1 MADNHSKEV
10 RSINMSHIR
19 STNSK
24 PEEIVRKYLFAEG
37 FRYRKNVKK
46 LPGCPDIVLPKY
58 KTVIFVNGCF
68 WHKHD
73 CPRFVWPS
81 SNHDYWRPKILRNV
95 ERDNQSR
102 KELETLGWKVITVWE
117 CELKKKVFEP
127 LKDINFFMNACTILN
142 GTLAWDVTGTRDCSK
157 CLDIDPEMLY
167 RLESVSEKIA

>member
-1 MADNHSKEV
+1 MADNHSKEI
-10 RSINMSHIR
+10 RSMNMSHIR

-81 SNHDYWRPKILRNV
+81 SNQDYWRPKILRNI

-117 CELKKKVFEP
+117 CELKKNVLNETLGKLIAE
-127 LKDINFFMNACTILN
+127 LNA
-142 GTLAWDVTGTRDCSK
+142 
-157 CLDIDPEMLY
+157 IDFSADNKETT
-167 RLESVSEKIA
+167 

>member
-1 MADNHSKEV
+1 M
-10 RSINMSHIR
+10 NMSRIR

-24 PEEIVRKYLFAEG
+24 PEEIVRKYLFSKG

-81 SNHDYWRPKILRNV
+81 SNQDYWIPKIQRNI
-95 ERDNQSR
+95 ERDRLNVA
-102 KELETLGWKVITVWE
+102 ELQKKGWHIITVWE
-117 CELKKKVFEP
+117 CELKKKNRELRLERLLSEITREDF
-127 LKDINFFMNACTILN
+127 DN
-142 GTLAWDVTGTRDCSK
+142 GTNQ
-157 CLDIDPEMLY
+157 P
-167 RLESVSEKIA
+167 

>member
-37 FRYRKNVKK
+37 FRYRKNVKS
-46 LPGCPDIVLPKY
+46 LPGCPDIVLLKY

-81 SNHDYWRPKILRNV
+81 SNQDYWRPKILRNV

-102 KELETLGWKVITVWE
+102 KELETLGWKVITVWK
-117 CELKKKVFEP
+117 CELKKKVRE
-127 LKDINFFMNACTILN
+127 N
-142 GTLAWDVTGTRDCSK
+142 
-157 CLDIDPEMLY
+157 
-167 RLESVSEKIA
+167 RLSELVAEIKS